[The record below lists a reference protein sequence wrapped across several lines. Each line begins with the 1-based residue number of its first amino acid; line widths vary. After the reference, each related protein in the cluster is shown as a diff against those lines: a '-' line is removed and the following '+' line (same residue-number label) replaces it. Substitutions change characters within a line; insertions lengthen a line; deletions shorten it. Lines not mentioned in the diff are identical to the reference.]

1 MKSKTLFPALTGLV
15 MTNWFL
21 TLPSHAQHEQDA
33 YQLIRD
39 RECIGRIHTIHSDIE
54 NRLGGNVLAVRYI
67 DPAVYQ
73 IHSRSP
79 VRTRQMEVT
88 FVLLSTENV
97 VPPGRAALTQKEGS
111 ANIVLGKSPALVKK
125 YAEAIIHSCSNVGS
139 VSVNIWEI
147 GVGWSV
153 NSAMQLVQKRCVDI
167 DTMERRGLMWGE
179 HLCL

>member
-1 MKSKTLFPALTGLV
+1 MKSQALFPALTGLV

-21 TLPSHAQHEQDA
+21 ALASHAQHEQDA
-33 YQLIRD
+33 YQLIKD
-39 RECIGRIHTIHSDIE
+39 GECISQVRTVHSDIE
-54 NRLGGNVLAVRYI
+54 NRLGGNVLDVRYS
-67 DPAVYQ
+67 DPAEYQ
-73 IHSRSP
+73 KHARSP

-97 VPPGRAALTQKEGS
+97 VAPGRAALTQKESS
-111 ANIVLGKSPALVKK
+111 ANILLAKSPALVKK